1 MFIYFFES
9 FLMYCKCCNRYV
21 ILCLI
26 TTKTNF
32 FEYHVQESMLNS
44 LLVSIIIIE
53 IIIVGKETKV

>member
-1 MFIYFFES
+1 
-9 FLMYCKCCNRYV
+9 MYCKCCNRYV